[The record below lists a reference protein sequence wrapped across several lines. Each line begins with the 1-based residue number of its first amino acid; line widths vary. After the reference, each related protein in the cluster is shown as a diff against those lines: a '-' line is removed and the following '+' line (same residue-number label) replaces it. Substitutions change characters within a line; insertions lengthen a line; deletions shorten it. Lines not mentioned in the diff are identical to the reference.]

1 MGIVDRLRNIYSKQG
16 DSLENVVADAET
28 MLDWITMTLALH
40 STGDQLT
47 SWLGTDNIAVSGDEY
62 PEPEIIYNEYGIENT
77 EPTQEEDTAISE
89 IEADKTMLRNL
100 LDKFAFEYDWSGVS
114 TPAKLTVTEITAAEK
129 EKQTEKTN
137 LSFILVFHGLM
148 MSLINYQQRKREL
161 LPTNLWSYRTM
172 IRHMKA

>member
-1 MGIVDRLRNIYSKQG
+1 MEIVDRLRNIYSKQG

-28 MLDWITMTLALH
+28 MLDWITITLALH
-40 STGDQLT
+40 STGGQLT

-77 EPTQEEDTAISE
+77 EQTQEEDTTISE
-89 IEADKTMLRNL
+89 IEADKTILRNL

-129 EKQTEKTN
+129 RSRQRKPN